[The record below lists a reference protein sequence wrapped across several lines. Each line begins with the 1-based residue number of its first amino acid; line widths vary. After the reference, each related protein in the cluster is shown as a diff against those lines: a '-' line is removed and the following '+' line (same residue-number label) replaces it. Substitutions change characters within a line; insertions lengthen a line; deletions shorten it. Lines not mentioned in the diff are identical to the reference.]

1 MRHNKIKPK
10 RLNKRINK
18 LNKLLLLDAEWV
30 EDANAS
36 NKSTNSSFLNSS
48 DDMMTLYKSKQP
60 NKKKKVAKPLEEV

>member
-30 EDANAS
+30 EDTNAS

-48 DDMMTLYKSKQP
+48 DD
-60 NKKKKVAKPLEEV
+60 

>member
-48 DDMMTLYKSKQP
+48 DDMMTLYKSK
-60 NKKKKVAKPLEEV
+60 

>member
-48 DDMMTLYKSKQP
+48 DDTLYKSKQP
-60 NKKKKVAKPLEEV
+60 NKKKKVAKPLE

>member
-48 DDMMTLYKSKQP
+48 DDTLYKSKQP